1 MNKLKI
7 GIGIIILV
15 IAFAMYWSYNQTIVL
30 KVGVFAGSNW
40 DVPNGSGYKLIDTAI
55 ARFEEEHPNVKIEYK
70 SGILKD

>member
-40 DVPNGSGYKLIDTAI
+40 DVPNG
-55 ARFEEEHPNVKIEYK
+55 
-70 SGILKD
+70 